1 MSDTNINCKH
11 KQLIKSEK
19 ESIDFCKKCGCFLII
34 KYSKSLKEVESFAVL
49 YKKLMNALDISPYDS
64 FSKIVKQN
72 ENSDLSKFYSK
83 IPEEY
88 FQIRKSMTDLLKDY
102 VVEHNFGT
110 RSFFLGVYILDYI
123 FCKHSYADKLAQLKT
138 DMLVL
143 GVFLVAVKFIDDDAY
158 PPTLDS
164 FTNKKNPSLLYSL
177 SEVRKY
183 ECIVVNLMDFKLD
196 IFTSYY
202 LTETMLSHG
211 VVFTNE
217 LNSMGIIESRSIKD
231 KIKKINRLALDIN
244 KMFIE
249 DIESLKFS
257 SLQIAATSIMM
268 AKELLK
274 FQTSWNPELRH
285 LYKIEDQSLNFC
297 YNSILR

>member
-1 MSDTNINCKH
+1 MSDTNIHCKH
-11 KQLIKSEK
+11 KQLIKNEK
-19 ESIDFCKKCGCFLII
+19 ESIDFCKRCGCFLII
-34 KYSKSLKEVESFAVL
+34 KQSKAQKEVEAFSVL
-49 YKKLMNALDISPYDS
+49 YRKLITSLDISPYDT
-64 FSKIVKQN
+64 FTKVFKQC
-72 ENSDLSKFYSK
+72 ESADLSKFYSK
-83 IPEEY
+83 LPEDY
-88 FQIRKSMTDLLKDY
+88 FQTRKSLVDLLKEY
-102 VVEHNFGT
+102 IVEHNFGT
-110 RSFFLGVYILDYI
+110 RSYFLGIYILDYI
-123 FCKHSYADKLAQLKT
+123 FCKYSYPDLVSKLKP

-164 FTNKKNPSLLYSL
+164 FTNKKNPGLLYSL

-183 ECIVVNLMDFKLD
+183 ECIVVKLMEFKLD

-202 LTETMLSHG
+202 LTETILSHG
-211 VVFTNE
+211 VVFTSE
-217 LNSMGIIESRSIKD
+217 LSSMGITESRAMKD
-231 KIKKINRLALDIN
+231 KIKKVNRLALDIN

-249 DIESLKFS
+249 DIESMRFS

-274 FQTSWNPELRH
+274 FETSWNLELKH
-285 LYKIEDQSLNFC
+285 LYRIDGDSLNSC